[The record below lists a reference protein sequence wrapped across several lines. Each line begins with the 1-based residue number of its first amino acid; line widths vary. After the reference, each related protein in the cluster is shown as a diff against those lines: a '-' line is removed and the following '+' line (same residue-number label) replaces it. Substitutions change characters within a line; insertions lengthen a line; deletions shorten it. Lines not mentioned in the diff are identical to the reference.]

1 MGLKKEWDTEQW
13 KLKTLITELPTNSID
28 QQHRK
33 EALSSRTQ
41 GEVPSEGTLSVEFP
55 LEIHA
60 RVILPKHKVSTNSG
74 KGFTHMEGTE
84 LKPGKKGF
92 EID

>member
-1 MGLKKEWDTEQW
+1 MQVPSEGTFSVEFPLEIYARVIQK
-13 KLKTLITELPTNSID
+13 
-28 QQHRK
+28 HRK
-33 EALSSRTQ
+33 KALSSRAQ
-41 GEVPSEGTLSVEFP
+41 GEVPSEGTLSVKFP

-74 KGFTHMEGTE
+74 KGLTHMEGTE

-92 EID
+92 EIE

>member
-1 MGLKKEWDTEQW
+1 MQVPSEGTFSVEFPLEIYARVIQKHRKKE
-13 KLKTLITELPTNSID
+13 
-28 QQHRK
+28 
-33 EALSSRTQ
+33 LSSRAQ

-55 LEIHA
+55 LEIYA

-92 EID
+92 EI